1 MEANNVGLTNL
12 TQLDQESLMKTL
24 IATFA
29 VVAAFALFAGSA
41 QADCYHGYGGYSYA
55 APSYHVVQPYVVQPH
70 LHWHDTSH
78 YDYHPTQI
86 IDHGCH
92 YHVIPGH
99 YDFHQDGHYDLH
111 W

>member
-1 MEANNVGLTNL
+1 MEANTFTTGLQILNPNKQEFAMKALL
-12 TQLDQESLMKTL
+12 TC
-24 IATFA
+24 A
-29 VVAAFALFAGSA
+29 VLAAVALFAGSA
-41 QADCYHGYGGYSYA
+41 NADCYYGHGGYTYC
-55 APSYHVVQPYVVQPH
+55 APSYFVQPHFVQPH

-78 YDYHPTQI
+78 WDYHPTQI

-99 YDFHQDGHYDLH
+99 YDFHETGHYDLH